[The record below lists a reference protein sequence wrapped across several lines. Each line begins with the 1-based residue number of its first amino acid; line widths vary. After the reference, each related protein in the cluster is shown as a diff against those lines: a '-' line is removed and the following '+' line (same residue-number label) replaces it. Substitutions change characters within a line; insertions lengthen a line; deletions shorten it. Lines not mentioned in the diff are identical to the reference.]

1 MKLVLKLVIVAALLN
16 AIGRAGLASWKQYQF
31 KDAIE
36 EELIF
41 ADQRLTNEALH
52 KRVLELAN
60 RFDVPIESDAVDVT
74 RQGYWTRVNATYAE
88 KVKLV
93 PRFYEPVWSFDAS
106 AEVRALR

>member
-1 MKLVLKLVIVAALLN
+1 MKLVLKLVIVFVLLN
-16 AIGRAGLASWKQYQF
+16 AIGRAGVASWKQYQF

-41 ADQRLTNEALH
+41 ADQRLTDDALQ
-52 KRVLELAN
+52 KRIVELAN
-60 RFDVPIESDAVDVT
+60 RYDVPLEGDSVEVT
-74 RQGYWTRVNATYAE
+74 RQGYWTRVNVAYTE

-93 PRFYEPVWSFDAS
+93 PRFYEPVWTFDAS